1 MPLRNVLT
9 IFKKEWDRVFKDKRL
24 LISVMILPGLMIFLI
39 YTFIGSAISNLSSP
53 EEERVA
59 FANVPTAFNELW
71 NEQETTDSVVTIS
84 VDVDQLP
91 EYQALIDGS
100 EWDLIVVFPADFET
114 SLGVVKPEVTVYYNP
129 NENVSSGVFQRFQ
142 GYLLQYQAIITQDLY
157 GDTESFSVAWE
168 ATPVNN
174 NVLVGNMMAML
185 LPMLV
190 VMFLF
195 SGAMSIGPESI
206 AGEKERGTIAT
217 LLVTPVKRREI
228 ALGKILALGVL
239 SLLSAVS
246 SFIGIITS
254 LPNLYGLDGVNT
266 NIYGITDYL
275 MILALLFSTV
285 FVIVGVIA
293 IVSAYAKNLKEA
305 GTLIMPIYLV
315 TIIVGISSIFGDGAN
330 PSFWFY
336 LIPIYNTVQTLTAIL
351 TFDPTTVAYLL
362 ITIAANI
369 VYMVIFVQIL
379 NRMFNSERIM
389 FAK

>member
-1 MPLRNVLT
+1 
-9 IFKKEWDRVFKDKRL
+9 
-24 LISVMILPGLMIFLI
+24 
-39 YTFIGSAISNLSSP
+39 
-53 EEERVA
+53 
-59 FANVPTAFNELW
+59 
-71 NEQETTDSVVTIS
+71 
-84 VDVDQLP
+84 
-91 EYQALIDGS
+91 
-100 EWDLIVVFPADFET
+100 
-114 SLGVVKPEVTVYYNP
+114 
-129 NENVSSGVFQRFQ
+129 
-142 GYLLQYQAIITQDLY
+142 
-157 GDTESFSVAWE
+157 
-168 ATPVNN
+168 
-174 NVLVGNMMAML
+174 
-185 LPMLV
+185 
-190 VMFLF
+190 
-195 SGAMSIGPESI
+195 
-206 AGEKERGTIAT
+206 
-217 LLVTPVKRREI
+217 
-228 ALGKILALGVL
+228 
-239 SLLSAVS
+239 
-246 SFIGIITS
+246 
-254 LPNLYGLDGVNT
+254 VNT

>member
-1 MPLRNVLT
+1 MPMRNVLT

-246 SFIGIITS
+246 SFTGIITS